1 MEIQNQKSGNV
12 TANILLATVVGMLIA
27 GCTSSRIDDLTASSI
42 HNDAPKSSVQT
53 QPVVVNQDEQ
63 VIASNEQSSSF
74 VRNDTVNENN
84 QILQDNVKYAEPAR
98 SGVIYQNDAN
108 LKTRSLYAPVQTPM
122 QTDKQTKIA
131 SLYSSSSSVFG
142 IEKEIQAH
150 ERVKILDAQMKHE
163 TCKGGWATPPDKLD
177 SSRITAGHHYYMEMR
192 LRHTPL
198 LPVGHTYIAYGRLSP
213 SGKPVEER
221 LIMLSPVGGYGG
233 AAIAAALPMP
243 GVLKPVFDDCKL
255 KPIAAYRI
263 TLTAQ
268 QYEQLLLR
276 IQQVRTKTPAYAL
289 FAYNCNHFASDI
301 ASAVGILPPKNKYL
315 PALKYIYGVIEAN
328 EGYNPK
334 GKLPT

>member
-12 TANILLATVVGMLIA
+12 ITNILLATFVGILIA

-53 QPVVVNQDEQ
+53 QPIVVNQDEQ
-63 VIASNEQSSSF
+63 VIASNEQSSSL
-74 VRNDTVNENN
+74 VRNDTVIEKNS

-98 SGVIYQNDAN
+98 SGVIYQNDAE
-108 LKTRSLYAPVQTPM
+108 LKTRSLYAPVQT
-122 QTDKQTKIA
+122 DEQTKIA
-131 SLYSSSSSVFG
+131 SLYSNSSSVFG
-142 IEKEIQAH
+142 MEKEIQAG

-177 SSRITAGHHYYMEMR
+177 SSRITEGHRYYMEMR

-213 SGKPVEER
+213 SGKPLEER

-276 IQQVRTKTPAYAL
+276 IQKVRTKTPAYAL

-328 EGYNPK
+328 EGYSPK